1 MRQIGKNTTQ
11 QLVTGATLSGGE
23 NRLEKANF
31 DAKPA
36 QQLTD
41 GTKYSEEFNSKPNFR
56 NDSNSI
62 HPGHQFL

>member
-1 MRQIGKNTTQ
+1 MRQLGKNTTQ

-23 NRLEKANF
+23 SRLEKANF

-41 GTKYSEEFNSKPNFR
+41 GTKFSEE
-56 NDSNSI
+56 I
-62 HPGHQFL
+62 QFETEFSQ

>member
-11 QLVTGATLSGGE
+11 QLVIGAALSSGKS
-23 NRLEKANF
+23 RLEKANF

-41 GTKYSEEFNSKPNFR
+41 GTKYSEEF
-56 NDSNSI
+56 
-62 HPGHQFL
+62 QFETEFSQ